1 VGWFRGR
8 RDRRERELERELHDH
23 LELEAEDRGDD
34 PDAARRAL
42 GNTLL
47 IREHTRTEWPWM
59 RAVAWFEHLWHDVRH
74 GVRVLTKAPGFTIV
88 AVLSIACGTGAN
100 VAMFSVADALLLRP
114 LPVPRP
120 DELLAIGSQPEAGPW
135 TAMSYPDYAD
145 LREQSRSFEGMLAFL
160 ERPAGVGI
168 SSEAPPLV
176 RIVTLASANYLDV
189 LGLQPAVGRWFRP
202 DEDEVPGRDA
212 VAVLSHGLWQE
223 RYEGDPAVVGRTVR
237 INGVEFTVIGVAPA
251 GFTGLST
258 RGIAESVYVPFAMT
272 RSLGVIG
279 FQDVLSNRA
288 RRWLGVRGRLRPG
301 VGLDEARADLAVIGR
316 NLARAYPDSNADAP
330 IVAQTELET
339 RLAYSSLD
347 NGLLLLLAILST
359 AVLGVACANVAGLLA
374 SRAPLRAREISLR
387 LAIGAGR
394 GRVVRQLVTESLLL
408 ALAGGVSGLA
418 VALATIDAFRQVR
431 FPTDMV
437 QVPTFQLDGRAL
449 AFSLAVAMGSA
460 FLFGVGP
467 ALHTTRLDLAGA
479 IRSTGD
485 PGSRW
490 WRPGSRGTLVAVQ
503 VALSLVLVTLAV
515 FVVQTFGGVVATGP
529 GFHTT
534 RMAKITLDTQHRRY
548 RLDETA
554 TFIERALEGARQL
567 PGVTAVA
574 ATSTMP
580 LFHVTTDL
588 HLRHRAAPG
597 RRLRPVPPAAAR
609 ARHAAGSYD
618 WRLGRRGGG
627 VAGGRAHAGRGDAR
641 LRRTDHGDLL
651 RGTRDR
657 HPDRRRRGRRRH
669 GNDGRAG
676 DPGGPLLARRVLGE
690 AAHPRDRHPDGHRCQ
705 CRPRAPDDPAAGH
718 APGLARAGG
727 RCGAQPRRRAAAP
740 RVPPHGRP
748 VRAADLSRRRADAPG
763 AHAAGLVR
771 AGAKRGAG
779 RSRPGS
785 AHRLRPVRPARG

>member
-316 NLARAYPDSNADAP
+316 NLARAYPDSNGGCRGLTRQNRWKA
-330 IVAQTELET
+330 VAWRHQ
-339 RLAYSSLD
+339 
-347 NGLLLLLAILST
+347 
-359 AVLGVACANVAGLLA
+359 
-374 SRAPLRAREISLR
+374 
-387 LAIGAGR
+387 GAG
-394 GRVVRQLVTESLLL
+394 S
-408 ALAGGVSGLA
+408 
-418 VALATIDAFRQVR
+418 
-431 FPTDMV
+431 
-437 QVPTFQLDGRAL
+437 
-449 AFSLAVAMGSA
+449 
-460 FLFGVGP
+460 
-467 ALHTTRLDLAGA
+467 
-479 IRSTGD
+479 
-485 PGSRW
+485 
-490 WRPGSRGTLVAVQ
+490 
-503 VALSLVLVTLAV
+503 
-515 FVVQTFGGVVATGP
+515 
-529 GFHTT
+529 
-534 RMAKITLDTQHRRY
+534 
-548 RLDETA
+548 
-554 TFIERALEGARQL
+554 
-567 PGVTAVA
+567 
-574 ATSTMP
+574 
-580 LFHVTTDL
+580 
-588 HLRHRAAPG
+588 
-597 RRLRPVPPAAAR
+597 
-609 ARHAAGSYD
+609 
-618 WRLGRRGGG
+618 
-627 VAGGRAHAGRGDAR
+627 
-641 LRRTDHGDLL
+641 RRTL
-651 RGTRDR
+651 
-657 HPDRRRRGRRRH
+657 
-669 GNDGRAG
+669 
-676 DPGGPLLARRVLGE
+676 
-690 AAHPRDRHPDGHRCQ
+690 
-705 CRPRAPDDPAAGH
+705 PA
-718 APGLARAGG
+718 
-727 RCGAQPRRRAAAP
+727 
-740 RVPPHGRP
+740 
-748 VRAADLSRRRADAPG
+748 S
-763 AHAAGLVR
+763 
-771 AGAKRGAG
+771 
-779 RSRPGS
+779 
-785 AHRLRPVRPARG
+785 